1 MWSIGCI
8 FAEFYTFSPIFK
20 CRNEHEAL
28 DKAFKML
35 GSPNN
40 HHSPHLLELKKFKEF
55 TNLSHYPIQPLS
67 VYFPQIDNPLALD
80 LLGKLIA
87 LDPRK
92 RITAKE
98 ALRHEFFKQTP
109 KKNDIF
115 DLKHSKFMAT
125 GSGAS
130 GQ

>member
-1 MWSIGCI
+1 M
-8 FAEFYTFSPIFK
+8 
-20 CRNEHEAL
+20 
-28 DKAFKML
+28 
-35 GSPNN
+35 
-40 HHSPHLLELKKFKEF
+40 
-55 TNLSHYPIQPLS
+55 
-67 VYFPQIDNPLALD
+67 YFPQIDNPLALD

-98 ALRHEFFKQTP
+98 ALRHDFFKQTP

-115 DLKHSKFMAT
+115 DLKHSKYTIT
-125 GSGAS
+125 GPGAS